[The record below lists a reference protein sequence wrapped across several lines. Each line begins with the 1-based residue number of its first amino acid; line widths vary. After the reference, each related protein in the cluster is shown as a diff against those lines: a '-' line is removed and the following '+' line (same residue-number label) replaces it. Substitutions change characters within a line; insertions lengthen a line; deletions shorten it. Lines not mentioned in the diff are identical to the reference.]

1 MKLKSVLLASV
12 AVLFAGSAS
21 AADLTNPFF
30 VPSQG
35 KMTSDTKVQHSRTH
49 WSDANGGGERESGI
63 EDATYASEELAYGI
77 TNNLAVFGIIGNHF
91 DNEGELNNSHNFEY
105 EIGAKY
111 NHNFGN
117 IKTQVAGSYYTYNP
131 KSFEGHNYGGYWN
144 GDPES
149 DYDKGDGT
157 DENESRWQKF
167 LKGEVKL
174 GYDMGCGL
182 MPYASYSFTGQIDNA
197 NREFLQSA
205 FMGVHKYAVK
215 WAADAGIRYDFNT
228 DGHNNN
234 LVYAQAEFDYYPMD
248 NLAVGVYG
256 DYKIGGATVDSGSEN
271 DEIGTDYTVGL
282 RAKVMF

>member
-21 AADLTNPFF
+21 AADLTSPFF

-35 KMTSDTKVQHSRTH
+35 KMTSDTKVEYGRTH
-49 WSDANGGGERESGI
+49 VDDGI
-63 EDATYASEELAYGI
+63 DDSLYASEELAYGI
-77 TNNLAVFGIIGNHF
+77 TNNFAVFGTIGNHF
-91 DNEGELNNSHNFEY
+91 DIEKEFNNSHNFDY

-117 IKTQVAGSYYTYNP
+117 VKTQVSGSYYTFNP
-131 KSFEGHNYGGYWN
+131 KSWYGHR
-144 GDPES
+144 
-149 DYDKGDGT
+149 T
-157 DENESRWQKF
+157 DAR
-167 LKGEVKL
+167 
-174 GYDMGCGL
+174 C
-182 MPYASYSFTGQIDNA
+182 
-197 NREFLQSA
+197 REFLQSA

-234 LVYAQAEFDYYPMD
+234 GVYAQAEVDYYAMD
-248 NLAVGVYG
+248 NLALGVYG
-256 DYKIGGATVDSGSEN
+256 DYKLGGKIN
-271 DEIGTDYTVGL
+271 YYDEEVGTDYTVGL

>member
-21 AADLTNPFF
+21 AADLTSPFF

-35 KMTSDTKVQHSRTH
+35 KMTSDTKVQYGRTH
-49 WSDANGGGERESGI
+49 VDDGI
-63 EDATYASEELAYGI
+63 YDSMYASEELAYGI

-91 DNEGELNNSHNFEY
+91 DVEGEYNNSHNFDY

-131 KSFEGHNYGGYWN
+131 KSWYGHRFDGGHGLLN
-144 GDPES
+144 G
-149 DYDKGDGT
+149 
-157 DENESRWQKF
+157 RWQKF
-167 LKGEVKL
+167 FNGEVKV

-182 MPYASYSFTGQIDNA
+182 IPYASYSFTGQVDEA
-197 NREFLQSA
+197 DRAFYQSA

-228 DGHNNN
+228 DGYNNN
-234 LVYAQAEFDYYPMD
+234 GVYAQAEVDYYAMD
-248 NLAVGVYG
+248 NLALGVYG
-256 DYKIGGATVDSGSEN
+256 DYKLGGKIN
-271 DEIGTDYTVGL
+271 YYDEEVGTDYTVGL

>member
-35 KMTSDTKVQHSRTH
+35 KITSDTKVQQSRTH
-49 WSDANGGGERESGI
+49 WSDAGSWGRESGV

-91 DNEGELNNSHNFEY
+91 DNEGEFNNSHNFEY

-117 IKTQVAGSYYTYNP
+117 IKTQVAGSYYTFNP
-131 KSFEGHNYGGYWN
+131 KSWEGHDLGGY
-144 GDPES
+144 GD
-149 DYDKGDGT
+149 DKGPNT
-157 DENESRWQKF
+157 PANESRWQKA

-197 NREFLQSA
+197 DRYFGQSA

>member
-21 AADLTNPFF
+21 AADLTSPFF

-35 KMTSDTKVQHSRTH
+35 KMTSDTKVQYGRTH
-49 WSDANGGGERESGI
+49 VDDGI
-63 EDATYASEELAYGI
+63 YDSMYASEELAYGI
-77 TNNLAVFGIIGNHF
+77 TNNFAVFGTIGNHF
-91 DNEGELNNSHNFEY
+91 DVDHLDDEGFNNSHNFDY

-117 IKTQVAGSYYTYNP
+117 IKTQVAGSYYTFDP
-131 KSFEGHNYGGYWN
+131 KSWYGHRTHGF
-144 GDPES
+144 
-149 DYDKGDGT
+149 DKGLGT
-157 DENESRWQKF
+157 DTNESRWQKF
-167 LKGEVKL
+167 FNGEVKV

-182 MPYASYSFTGQIDNA
+182 IPYASYSFTGQVDNA
-197 NREFLQSA
+197 NREFFQSA

-234 LVYAQAEFDYYPMD
+234 GVYAQAEVDYYAMD
-248 NLAVGVYG
+248 NLALGVYG
-256 DYKIGGATVDSGSEN
+256 DYKLGGKIN
-271 DEIGTDYTVGL
+271 YYDEEVGTDYTVGL